1 MISDSPHAASRCAL
15 ISARI
20 VLGYWRIMA
29 LKDAFKELT
38 LPTNNRCKFGV
49 IYEGFDEET
58 KEAFKEVLLSSA
70 TTQDITRAL
79 CADGIKIRREF
90 VGEKR
95 TCFTDPEKEC
105 CLRPQNPQN

>member
-1 MISDSPHAASRCAL
+1 MG
-15 ISARI
+15 ARI
-20 VLGYWRIMA
+20 VLRYWRYMA

-38 LPTNNRCKFGV
+38 TSPANNLCKFGV

-58 KEAFKEVLLSSA
+58 KEAFRGVLLSSA

-95 TCFTDPEKEC
+95 TCFTNPEKEC